1 MPSKDAL
8 RPLTGADI
16 VEIGRK
22 LGVNIGI
29 AGTDD
34 PIYQTGARVRLG
46 LPTAESLANATP
58 KEDQPEQE

>member
-1 MPSKDAL
+1 MRSPDTQNSL
-8 RPLTGADI
+8 SVADI

-29 AGTDD
+29 AGPDD

-46 LPTAESLANATP
+46 LPTAESLANTTP
-58 KEDQPEQE
+58 PKDQPEQE